1 MNASVSYICN
11 GFHWTIPGFLDTLE
25 YIMCLG
31 VKILL
36 ETLAVLVTTPWNIG
50 KV

>member
-1 MNASVSYICN
+1 M
-11 GFHWTIPGFLDTLE
+11 PGFLDTLE

-36 ETLAVLVTTPWNIG
+36 ETLAILVTVAWNIG